1 MAGQGLSPARP
12 LSACVDVTA
21 LTPRFSPDAWCY
33 ADATPGIAGDVCSAQ
48 GDRAPDRASSGL
60 RSIEDAAKSLR
71 QELNKTR

>member
-1 MAGQGLSPARP
+1 MYPTLQS
-12 LSACVDVTA
+12 VDVTA
-21 LTPRFSPDAWCY
+21 LTPRFFPDAWRY

-60 RSIEDAAKSLR
+60 RSIEDAAKSLH